1 MPRRLRA
8 LATDA
13 AGELDVL
20 GHDGHTLGVDGAE
33 VGVLEEADEVSLGGL
48 LEGED
53 GGGLEAEVGLEVL
66 GDLADEALE
75 GELADEELGGLLVL
89 ADLTKRDGTG
99 AVAVGLLDAA
109 GGGADLRAALV
120 ASCLRGALPP
130 VDLRAVCLVR
140 AILFDVCFGV
150 RPTV

>member
-1 MPRRLRA
+1 MNTKRPNLGT

-20 GHDGHTLGVDGAE
+20 GHDGDALGVDGAE
-33 VGVLEEADEVSLGGL
+33 VGVLEEADEVGLGRL

-89 ADLTKRDGTG
+89 ADLAEGDGAG
-99 AVAVGLLDAA
+99 AVAVGLLDASGGGGRLA
-109 GGGADLRAALV
+109 GGLGGELQKQRDRDETGWGW
-120 ASCLRGALPP
+120 R
-130 VDLRAVCLVR
+130 R
-140 AILFDVCFGV
+140 
-150 RPTV
+150 